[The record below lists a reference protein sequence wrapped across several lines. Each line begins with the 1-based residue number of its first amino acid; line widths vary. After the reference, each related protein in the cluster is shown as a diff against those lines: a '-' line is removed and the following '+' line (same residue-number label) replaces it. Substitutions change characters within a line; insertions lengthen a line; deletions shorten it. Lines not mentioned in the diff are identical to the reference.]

1 MKTVFRIPVLA
12 LLFVTG
18 FQVGIADD
26 SRAKTLS
33 LETIY
38 GRSRISAKAFSGKW
52 TKSGG
57 SHSSYTLLLD
67 AESGTDN
74 KPKTGKDIVVVD
86 ARTQDQA
93 ILLKAT
99 QLIPPGAR
107 QPLSV
112 AAFEVSAD
120 RSRVLIYTNTK
131 RVWRR
136 NTRGD
141 YWVKDCKSG
150 ALTKLGQKFPE
161 ASLMFAKFSPDG
173 KSAAYVHDGNIFI
186 ENLDNNQITQITKKS
201 SPFIINGTSDWV
213 NEEELGIRDGFRF
226 SPDGSM
232 IAFWQFDTSDVPI
245 MTMIDNTAAKYP
257 TLIRFPYPKTGEKN
271 SACRIGVASLKTG
284 GLQWADLQGDPRQ
297 HYVARI
303 DWAPVPPDAPS
314 QLVIQQLNRLQNT
327 NRVLAWTPELNH
339 LREVLVEK
347 DEAWV
352 DVHDEMF
359 WLTNANRFTWA
370 TEQDGWR
377 RICIV
382 NYATGEQATIT
393 PAGLDAIELIG
404 VSENRQT
411 AYVIASP
418 DNATQKYLYKVGFD
432 GSGWRRIS
440 PADQVGTHSYQVCE
454 NGEFAIHTFS
464 NLVTPPVV
472 SLISLADHQVI
483 RELESNRGLAEFA
496 SQHCKASVSFSKVE
510 IEDGVHLDSW
520 TIQPATLEPN
530 KKYPLLV
537 YVYGE
542 PAGTTVNDRWSGS
555 TYLWYQMLAQQGYF
569 VKSFDNRGT
578 PAPKGRAWRKGVYRN
593 VGIHAPKD
601 QAAAVRRILADNSCI
616 DADRVG
622 IWGWSGGGSMTLNAM
637 FKYPDLYSTGI
648 SVAPVPDQLG
658 YDTIYQERY
667 MGLPLDNA
675 DGYRKGSA
683 IHICDQLK
691 GKLLLI
697 HGTGDDNCH
706 YSTLEQL
713 IDKLIENNKPFDM
726 MSYPNRTH
734 AIREGKNTT
743 LHLRTLMTDYL
754 RKNLPAGPRE

>member
-1 MKTVFRIPVLA
+1 MKTVFRIPLLTVL
-12 LLFVTG
+12 FITG
-18 FQVGIADD
+18 FHTGIADD
-26 SRAKTLS
+26 RQSETLT

-38 GRSRISAKAFSGKW
+38 GESKISAKSFSGQW
-52 TKSGG
+52 THDGS

-67 AESGTDN
+67 AESDN
-74 KPKTGKDIVVVD
+74 DSETVSAKNIVVVD
-86 ARTQDQA
+86 ARTQNQE
-93 ILLKAT
+93 ILLGAKN
-99 QLIPPGAR
+99 LMPPGT
-107 QPLSV
+107 QKPLSV
-112 AAFEVSAD
+112 DAFEVSAD
-120 RSRVLIYTNTK
+120 RSQVLIYTNTK

-141 YWVKDCKSG
+141 YWVKNLESG
-150 ALTKLGQKFPE
+150 ELTKLGQKFPE
-161 ASLMFAKFSPDG
+161 SSLMFAKFSPDG
-173 KSAAYVHDGNIFI
+173 QSVAYVHDGNIFI
-186 ENLDNNQITQITKKS
+186 ESLDSNEIVQVTKKL
-201 SPFIINGTSDWV
+201 SPYIINGTSDWV

-226 SPDGSM
+226 SPDGAM
-232 IAFWQFDTSDVPI
+232 VAFWQFDTSDVPI

-257 TLIRFPYPKTGEKN
+257 TLITFPYPKAGEKN
-271 SACRIGVASLKTG
+271 SACRIGVATLKTG
-284 GLQWADLQGDPRQ
+284 DIQWANLQGDPRQ

-303 DWAPVPPDAPS
+303 DWAPLPEDAPP

-327 NRVLAWTPELNH
+327 NRVLAWTPESNQ
-339 LREVLVEK
+339 LREVLAET

-352 DVHDEMF
+352 DVHDEML
-359 WLTNANRFTWA
+359 WLTDARRFTWA
-370 TEQDGWR
+370 SEKDGWR
-377 RICIV
+377 RISMV
-382 NYATGEQATIT
+382 DYATGKQATIT
-393 PAGLDAIELIG
+393 PAGIDAIELVAVNEDQQI
-404 VSENRQT
+404 

-432 GSGWRRIS
+432 GSGWKRFS
-440 PADQVGTHSYQVCE
+440 PADQAGTHSYKACE
-454 NGEFAIHTFS
+454 NGTLAIHTFS

-472 SLISLADHQVI
+472 SLISLPDHQVI
-483 RELESNRGLAEFA
+483 HQLESNKALAEFV
-496 SQHCKASVSFSKVE
+496 SQNCSASVSFSTVE
-510 IEDGVHLDSW
+510 IEEGVKLDSW
-520 TIQPATLEPN
+520 TIEPAVLEPN
-530 KKYPLLV
+530 TKYPLLV

-555 TYLWYQMLAQQGYF
+555 TYLWYQMLAQQGYV

-578 PAPKGRAWRKGVYRN
+578 PAPKGRSWRKDVYRN

-601 QAAAVRRILADNSCI
+601 QAAAVRRVLADHSYI

-648 SVAPVPDQLG
+648 SVAPVPNQLG

-667 MGLPLDNA
+667 MGLPSDNA
-675 DGYRKGSA
+675 DGYRNGSA

-691 GKLLLI
+691 GKLLLV

-706 YSTLEQL
+706 YSTMEQL

-734 AIREGKNTT
+734 AIREGKDTT
-743 LHLRTLMTDYL
+743 LHLRSLMTDYL
-754 RKNLPAGPRE
+754 RKNLPAGPR